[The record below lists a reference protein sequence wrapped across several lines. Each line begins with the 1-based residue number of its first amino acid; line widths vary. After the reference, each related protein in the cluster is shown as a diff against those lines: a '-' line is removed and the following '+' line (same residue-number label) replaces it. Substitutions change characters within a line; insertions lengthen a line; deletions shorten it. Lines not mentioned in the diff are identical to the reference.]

1 MPGTIAQM
9 DTSALIGEVHE
20 LLRTKAISTF
30 ERPIQLAS
38 GQMSSVFIDGKAALA
53 SAADL
58 ERACLAMYALIRDA
72 GIEFDAVGGLTMG
85 ADHLSVGMAMVS
97 DSSWFFVRKQAKD
110 RGTGKRIEGAALG
123 PGVRVVLVEDV
134 VSTGGSM
141 LQALDAIEA
150 TGAEVVAAT
159 TLFDRGTTAG
169 TAFRGHGVP
178 YFPLATYADFDL
190 EPVAVV

>member
-1 MPGTIAQM
+1 MATQDLVA
-9 DTSALIGEVHE
+9 AAHE
-20 LLRTKAISTF
+20 ILRTKAITHY

-58 ERACLAMYALIRDA
+58 QLACRAMHAQIADA
-72 GIEFDAVGGLTMG
+72 GIGYDAAGGLTLG
-85 ADHLSVGMAMVS
+85 ADHLAVGLAVVA
-97 DSSWFFVRKQAKD
+97 DAAWFIVRKQAKQ
-110 RGTGKRIEGAALG
+110 RGTARRIEGARLG
-123 PGVRVVLVEDV
+123 PGVRAVLVEDV

-141 LQALDAIEA
+141 FQALDVIEE

-159 TLFDRGTTAG
+159 TLLDRGDSA
-169 TAFRGHGVP
+169 AAALAGHGIP

-190 EPVAVV
+190 EPVGTL